1 MQIHTSL
8 VTEVTPVQPQ
18 QPDCIEKQDLKEK
31 GDLIDQLIT
40 NVLVEQPRLHRV
52 C

>member
-8 VTEVTPVQPQ
+8 VTEATPVQLQ
-18 QPDCIEKQDLKEK
+18 QPACIEKKDLKEK

-40 NVLVEQPRLHRV
+40 KVLVEQPPLHLV